1 MKEGTESRVIKWV
14 KKSVQGTEWRLWRQ
28 RKVNVC
34 NRIREKCKEI
44 LTDNKEQFDLNRKKF
59 IRISD
64 SIKKEKLELR
74 KYKQKFKKKTR
85 KPGKQLW
92 ETNKKWTQV
101 NRFKYEE
108 KLTLFMGTVLRNDQE
123 GLPRH
128 NVIVNLAPINAIE
141 MRVQYPLGTIYLCH
155 FTKNKFYFINI
166 WRGTQR
172 GVNFIKRVFI

>member
-74 KYKQKFKKKTR
+74 KYKQKLKKKTM

-101 NRFKYEE
+101 NRFKNEE
-108 KLTLFMGTVLRNDQE
+108 K
-123 GLPRH
+123 
-128 NVIVNLAPINAIE
+128 INAIYGNS
-141 MRVQYPLGTIYLCH
+141 VKKSSG
-155 FTKNKFYFINI
+155 
-166 WRGTQR
+166 GAASS
-172 GVNFIKRVFI
+172 